1 MIVKLVDY
9 GIESNNIGY
18 ITYNISD
25 LDKNSLS
32 FLYNNLT
39 EKKKK
44 LKDDSLILTMKYSEK
59 FYPFNV
65 DGFQI
70 KPEDFVAREEI
81 EMKYFL
87 SSFLEDMG

>member
-1 MIVKLVDY
+1 
-9 GIESNNIGY
+9 
-18 ITYNISD
+18 
-25 LDKNSLS
+25 
-32 FLYNNLT
+32 
-39 EKKKK
+39 
-44 LKDDSLILTMKYSEK
+44 MKYSEK

>member
-32 FLYNNLT
+32 FF
-39 EKKKK
+39 
-44 LKDDSLILTMKYSEK
+44 I
-59 FYPFNV
+59 
-65 DGFQI
+65 
-70 KPEDFVAREEI
+70 
-81 EMKYFL
+81 
-87 SSFLEDMG
+87 